1 MDEKDKELQKALE
14 ALDIESKDVK
24 FTTLVIT
31 KNAIKRWD
39 DDYKNYKHLAV
50 NVSNAAAI
58 LAHIESLKAEIKML
72 KGANAAWQK
81 ENKRLAEIETQAAED
96 TEIMRHQQQ
105 RIDELEQRQRILWKE
120 G

>member
-1 MDEKDKELQKALE
+1 MEEKEKEKELQEALE
-14 ALDIESKDVK
+14 ALEDVANTPEDEYK
-24 FTTLVIT
+24 HGLEYEYALATFPVT
-31 KNAIKRWD
+31 KN
-39 DDYKNYKHLAV
+39 YE
-50 NVSNAAAI
+50 AAAI

-81 ENKRLAEIETQAAED
+81 ENKRLAEIETQANED